1 MKTQFNAQDKKWIK
15 KTIWETYSKAAKGS
29 KGLFNYPTGHEGLTA
44 LKYDPEL
51 LQALPL
57 DVTAAYCGVGN
68 PFTLGPINEGDVV
81 LDVGSG
87 AGVDTLISGMRT
99 GPSGKV
105 VGIDLTPAMLQ
116 KAEKNL
122 SMTNLKNVTFEEGSV
137 ENLPFADEDF
147 DVVTSNGAL
156 NLVPDKARAFAEIY
170 RVLKPGGRLMVA
182 DEILI
187 GELPKEKE
195 KIIKSWAQ

>member
-1 MKTQFNAQDKKWIK
+1 MVTQFTTQDKRWIQ
-15 KTIWETYSKAAKGS
+15 KTIRETYSKAAKGS

-44 LKYDPEL
+44 LKYDPEF
-51 LQALPL
+51 LQGLPP
-57 DVTAAYCGVGN
+57 DVSASYCGVGN
-68 PFTLGPINEGDVV
+68 PFTLGPINEGDAV
-81 LDVGSG
+81 LDVGCG

-116 KAEKNL
+116 KAKKNL
-122 SMTNLKNVTFEEGSV
+122 SKTDLKNVTFEEGSV
-137 ENLPFADEDF
+137 ENLPFADENF

-187 GELPKEKE
+187 GELPKEKD

>member
-1 MKTQFNAQDKKWIK
+1 MNIEFTPQDKKWIN
-15 KTIWETYSKAAKGS
+15 KTIWKTYSKAAKGS

-51 LQALPL
+51 LQALPPETT
-57 DVTAAYCGVGN
+57 VSYCGVGN
-68 PFTLGPINEGDVV
+68 PFTLGPINEGDDV
-81 LDVGSG
+81 LDVGCG
-87 AGVDTLISGMRT
+87 AGVDTLFSAMMA

-105 VGIDLTPAMLQ
+105 VGLDLTPAMLERA
-116 KAEKNL
+116 KKNL
-122 SMTNLKNVTFEEGSV
+122 LKTDLKNVRFEEGSV

-156 NLVPDKARAFAEIY
+156 NLVPDKASAFGEIY
-170 RVLKPGGRLMVA
+170 RVLKPGGRILVA

-187 GELPKEKE
+187 GELPEEKD
-195 KIIKSWAQ
+195 KIMKSWAQ

>member
-1 MKTQFNAQDKKWIK
+1 METQFTTQDKKWIQN
-15 KTIWETYSKAAKGS
+15 TIRETYSKAAKGP

-51 LQALPL
+51 LQALPP
-57 DVTAAYCGVGN
+57 DVAASYCGVGN
-68 PFTLGPINEGDVV
+68 PFTLGLINAGDAV
-81 LDVGSG
+81 LDVGCG
-87 AGVDTLISGMRT
+87 AGVDTLFSAMLT

-105 VGIDLTPAMLQ
+105 VGIDLTPAML
-116 KAEKNL
+116 KRAKKNL
-122 SMTNLKNVTFEEGSV
+122 SMMDLKNVTFEEGSV

-147 DVVTSNGAL
+147 DVVTSNGARH
-156 NLVPDKARAFAEIY
+156 LVPDKARAFGEIY

-187 GELPKEKE
+187 GELPKEKD

>member
-1 MKTQFNAQDKKWIK
+1 METEFTTQDKKWIQ
-15 KTIWETYSKAAKGS
+15 KTIRETYSKAAKGP

-51 LQALPL
+51 LQALPP
-57 DVTAAYCGVGN
+57 DVAASYCGVGN
-68 PFTLGPINEGDVV
+68 PFTLGLINAGDAV
-81 LDVGSG
+81 LDVGCG
-87 AGVDTLISGMRT
+87 AGVDTLFSAMIT

-105 VGIDLTPAMLQ
+105 VGIDLTPAMLERA
-116 KAEKNL
+116 KKNL
-122 SMTNLKNVTFEEGSV
+122 SMTDLKNVAFKEGSV

-147 DVVTSNGAL
+147 NIVTSNGAL
-156 NLVPDKARAFAEIY
+156 NLVPDKAKAFAEIC

-182 DEILI
+182 DLILT
-187 GELPKEKE
+187 GKLPKEKD

>member
-1 MKTQFNAQDKKWIK
+1 METQFTTQDKKWIQN
-15 KTIWETYSKAAKGS
+15 TIRETYSKAAKGP

-44 LKYDPEL
+44 LKYDTEL
-51 LQALPL
+51 LQALPPE
-57 DVTAAYCGVGN
+57 VAASYCGVGN
-68 PFTLGPINEGDVV
+68 PFTLGSINEGDCV
-81 LDVGSG
+81 LDVGCG

-105 VGIDLTPAMLQ
+105 VGIDLTPEMLE
-116 KAEKNL
+116 KAKKNL
-122 SMTNLKNVTFEEGSV
+122 SMTDLKNVTFEEGPA

-156 NLVPDKARAFAEIY
+156 NLVLDKARALAEIH

-182 DEILI
+182 DLILT
-187 GELPKEKE
+187 GKLPKEKD

>member
-1 MKTQFNAQDKKWIK
+1 METQFTAKDKKWIQ
-15 KTIWETYSKAAKGS
+15 KTIRKTYSKAAKNPDGM
-29 KGLFNYPTGHEGLTA
+29 FRYPTGHEGLQT

-51 LQALPL
+51 LKALPAE
-57 DVTAAYCGVGN
+57 VAASYCGVGN
-68 PFTLGPINEGDVV
+68 PFTLGSINEGDVV

-87 AGVDTLISGMRT
+87 AGVDTLFSAMMT
-99 GPSGKV
+99 GSSGKV
-105 VGIDLTPAMLQ
+105 VGLDLTPAMLERA
-116 KAEKNL
+116 KKNL
-122 SMTNLKNVTFEEGSV
+122 SKTDLKIVRFEEGSV
-137 ENLPFADEDF
+137 ENLPFADEEF

-156 NLVPDKARAFAEIY
+156 NLVPDKARAFGEIY

-187 GELPKEKE
+187 GELPKEKD

>member
-1 MKTQFNAQDKKWIK
+1 METQFTAQDKKWIQN
-15 KTIWETYSKAAKGS
+15 TIRETYSKAAKGP
-29 KGLFNYPTGHEGLTA
+29 KDLFNYPTGHEGLTA

-51 LQALPL
+51 LQALPS
-57 DVTAAYCGVGN
+57 DVAASYCGVGN
-68 PFTLGPINEGDVV
+68 PFTLGPIHEGDMV
-81 LDVGSG
+81 LDVGCG

-105 VGIDLTPAMLQ
+105 VGIDLTPAMLERA
-116 KAEKNL
+116 KKNL
-122 SMTNLKNVTFEEGSV
+122 SKTDLKNVRFEEGSV

-156 NLVPDKARAFAEIY
+156 NLVPDKARAFGEIY

-187 GELPKEKE
+187 GELPKEKD

>member
-1 MKTQFNAQDKKWIK
+1 METEFTIQDKKWIQ
-15 KTIWETYSKAAKGS
+15 KTIRETYSKAAKGP

-51 LQALPL
+51 LQALPAE
-57 DVTAAYCGVGN
+57 VAASYCGVGN

-81 LDVGSG
+81 LDVGCG
-87 AGVDTLISGMRT
+87 AGVDTLFSAMIT

-105 VGIDLTPAMLQ
+105 VGIDLTPAMLERA
-116 KAEKNL
+116 KKNL
-122 SMTNLKNVTFEEGSV
+122 SMTDLKNVAFKEGSV

-147 DVVTSNGAL
+147 NIVTSNGAL
-156 NLVPDKARAFAEIY
+156 NLVPDKAKAFAEIC

-182 DEILI
+182 DLILT
-187 GELPKEKE
+187 GKLPKEKD

>member
-1 MKTQFNAQDKKWIK
+1 MEIQFTAQDKTWIQ
-15 KTIWETYSKAAKGS
+15 KTIRETYSKAAKNPDS
-29 KGLFNYPTGHEGLTA
+29 LFNYPTGHEGLKV

-51 LQALPL
+51 LKSIPPE
-57 DVTAAYCGVGN
+57 VAATYCGVGN
-68 PFTLGPINEGDVV
+68 PFTLGPVNKGDSI
-81 LDVGSG
+81 LDVGCG

-105 VGIDLTPAMLQ
+105 VGIDITPAMLKRAQ
-116 KAEKNL
+116 KNL
-122 SMTNLKNVTFEEGSV
+122 SMMDLKNVTFEEGSV
-137 ENLPFADEDF
+137 ENLPFTDSDF
-147 DVVTSNGAL
+147 TVVTSNGAL
-156 NLVPDKARAFAEIY
+156 NLVPDKARAFHEIY

-187 GELPKEKE
+187 GELPKEKD

>member
-1 MKTQFNAQDKKWIK
+1 
-15 KTIWETYSKAAKGS
+15 
-29 KGLFNYPTGHEGLTA
+29 
-44 LKYDPEL
+44 
-51 LQALPL
+51 
-57 DVTAAYCGVGN
+57 VGN
-68 PFTLGPINEGDVV
+68 PLTLGPVNQGNAV
-81 LDVGSG
+81 LDVGCG
-87 AGVDTLISGMRT
+87 AGVDTLLSAMMT

-105 VGIDLTPAMLQ
+105 VGIDLTPAMLER
-116 KAEKNL
+116 ARKNL
-122 SMTNLKNVTFEEGSV
+122 AMTDLKNVTFKQGSA
-137 ENLPFADEDF
+137 ENLPLVDGAF

-156 NLVPDKARAFAEIY
+156 NLVPDKAKAVAEIY

>member
-1 MKTQFNAQDKKWIK
+1 MGTQFTAQDKRWIK
-15 KTIWETYSKAAKGS
+15 ETIWETYSKAAKGS

-44 LKYDPEL
+44 LKYDPDL
-51 LQALPL
+51 LQTLPP
-57 DVTAAYCGVGN
+57 DVTASYCGVGN
-68 PFTLGPINEGDVV
+68 PFTLGPINQGDVV
-81 LDVGSG
+81 LDVGCG

-116 KAEKNL
+116 KANKNL
-122 SMTNLKNVTFEEGSV
+122 SMTDLIHVRFEKGSV

-170 RVLKPGGRLMVA
+170 RVLKSGGRLMVA

-187 GELPKEKE
+187 GELPKEKD